1 MGFEPDQ
8 VPSRVESMNE
18 FTNRM
23 RSTLEEAKAAL
34 SKSKD
39 DMTRYYNQKWSAA
52 PKYQPG
58 DKVYLDASDIQTTRP
73 SKKLFHKCL
82 GPFPI
87 EQQVGSNAYRL
98 KHPVFNV
105 VKLIAA
111 EDDPIFGRHIPPPP
125 LPEII
130 DGEEEWVI
138 EEVLDSKMVNGKLRY
153 LIKWKDFG
161 IEHNSWEPWDNVH
174 APELIAD
181 FHRNHPGAPRR
192 IRSIEF
198 SSIPFRPIIVPRHHS
213 LEGGVD
219 VRGLSSSF
227 SLRYVPPHRRLY
239 SPLSP

>member
-1 MGFEPDQ
+1 MK
-8 VPSRVESMNE
+8 
-18 FTNRM
+18 T
-23 RSTLEEAKAAL
+23 TLEEAMAAL
-34 SKSKD
+34 AKSKD
-39 DMTRYYNQKWSAA
+39 DMTRYYNQKRSAA

-58 DKVYLDASDIQTTRP
+58 DKVYLNASDIQTTRP
-73 SKKLFHKCL
+73 SKKLSHKHL

-87 EQQVGSNAYRL
+87 ERQVGNNAYHVKLPVSMSRL
-98 KHPVFNV
+98 HPVFNV
-105 VKLIAA
+105 VKLTAA

-125 LPEII
+125 PPEII
-130 DGEEEWVI
+130 DGEEEWVV
-138 EEVLDSKMVNGKLRY
+138 EEVLDSKMVNWKLRY

-181 FHRNHPGAPRR
+181 FHRNHPGAARR

-198 SSIPFRPIIVPRHHS
+198 SSIPFRPITVPRRHS

-227 SLRYVPPHRRLY
+227 SPRYVPPHRRLY